1 MSDALGIVVHGAAG
15 RMGANQHLARSLV
28 AIRDAGGVALSD
40 GRRIVPD
47 PLLVGRDAAKLQA
60 LAETHGIDDWTTD
73 LDAALDD
80 PRPVFFDAAA
90 TAPRAALLGRALA
103 AGKHVY
109 CEKPAATRA
118 DDALALARR
127 ARDAGLRH
135 GVVQDK
141 LWLPGIRKLRRLLA
155 SGFFGRVLSVRAE
168 FGYWVFPGDRRPAQR
183 PSWNYRAEDGGGI
196 VLDMLPHWDYLVET
210 LFGRIV
216 AVNCCATT
224 HIPRRW
230 DESGAA
236 YDATC
241 ADAAYATFELEGG
254 AVAHFNSSWCV
265 RVRRDDLLTIQV
277 DGTDGSAVC
286 GLRECRTQAD
296 ADTPRPVWDPDAPA
310 TVDYMR
316 DWSPTPDAPDTEAC
330 GNAFRAQWEAFI
342 RHVCEGAAFPWDL
355 FAGARGVR
363 LAEAALRSSAE
374 RRWVSLPRRE
384 E

>member
-1 MSDALGIVVHGAAG
+1 MSDSLGIIVHGATG
-15 RMGANQHLARSLV
+15 RMGANQHLARSLA
-28 AIRDAGGVALSD
+28 AIRDAGGVALAD

-47 PLLVGRDAAKLQA
+47 LLLVGRNAAKLQA
-60 LAETHGIDDWTTD
+60 LAETHGIGDWTTD

-90 TAPRAALLGRALA
+90 TAPRAALLERALA
-103 AGKHVY
+103 AGKHIY
-109 CEKPAATRA
+109 CEKPAAARA

-127 ARDAGLRH
+127 ARGAGLRH

-141 LWLPGIRKLRRLLA
+141 LWLPGIRKLRRLLD
-155 SGFFGRVLSVRAE
+155 SGFFGRVLSVRGE
-168 FGYWVFPGDRRPAQR
+168 FGYWVFPGDRQPAQR
-183 PSWNYRAEDGGGI
+183 PSWNYRAEEGGGI
-196 VLDMLPHWDYLVET
+196 VLDMLPHWDYLLET
-210 LFGRIV
+210 LFGRIA
-216 AVNCCATT
+216 AVSCRAAT

-241 ADAAYATFELEGG
+241 ADAAYATFELESG

-265 RVRRDDLLTIQV
+265 RVRRDDLLVIQV

-286 GLRECRTQAD
+286 GLRECRIQAD
-296 ADTPRPVWDPDAPA
+296 ADTPRPVWNPDAPA
-310 TVDYMR
+310 AVDYMR
-316 DWSPTPDAPDTEAC
+316 DWSPTPDDEDY

-342 RHVCEGAAFPWDL
+342 RHVCEDAPFPWDL

-374 RRWVSLPRRE
+374 RRQVSLPRLE
-384 E
+384 G